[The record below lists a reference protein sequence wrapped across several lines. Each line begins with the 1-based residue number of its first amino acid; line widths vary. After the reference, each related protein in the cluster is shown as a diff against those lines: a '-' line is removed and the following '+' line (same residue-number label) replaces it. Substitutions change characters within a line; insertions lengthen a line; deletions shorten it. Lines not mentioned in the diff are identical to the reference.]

1 MDFRTHSMS
10 GETLEWKGV
19 ISMYCHCKGCVTSC
33 CIPCQQIGTVTG
45 PTGPTGPAG
54 TVSAAGAVSNI
65 SQPDS
70 ASAQEVATTLNS
82 LLDSLRAAGLLSS

>member
-1 MDFRTHSMS
+1 MDFWTHSMS

-45 PTGPTGPAG
+45 LPAPQELPDFPAPQVRRRNRGDGCDRPDRSRGRSRTSG
-54 TVSAAGAVSNI
+54 THG
-65 SQPDS
+65 
-70 ASAQEVATTLNS
+70 THG
-82 LLDSLRAAGLLSS
+82 R